1 MSHDRRSRTRRVYLT
16 SKRAHE
22 ETMKALLHMHQHQL
36 HILERINDIM
46 SVLDDIKTINAE
58 TKEKVIGLGT
68 KLDSALARIAG
79 FKEAIAALK
88 ARIEEL
94 IAQGGGEISAED
106 AAGLVTAAQE
116 IEDST
121 DAATAKADILANTEG
136 DDA

>member
-1 MSHDRRSRTRRVYLT
+1 MPHRRPARYLT
-16 SKRAHE
+16 SKRAHQ
-22 ETMKALLHMHQHQL
+22 ETMNLLALMHQHQ
-36 HILERINDIM
+36 HTILERMDIIM
-46 SVLDDIKTINAE
+46 SLLDDIKAINAE

-79 FKEAIAALK
+79 FKTAIAALK

-106 AAGLVTAAQE
+106 AQALATAAQE

-121 DAATAKADILANTEG
+121 DAAVAKADILANTEG